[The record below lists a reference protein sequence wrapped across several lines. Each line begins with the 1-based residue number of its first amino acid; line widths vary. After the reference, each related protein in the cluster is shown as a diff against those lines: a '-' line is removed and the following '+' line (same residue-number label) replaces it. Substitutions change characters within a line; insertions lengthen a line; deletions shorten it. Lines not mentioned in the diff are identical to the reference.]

1 MTEGREEV
9 GGEGGVGVSKGRRE
23 EGGGRR
29 EVAVTTCSSQH
40 QRRAAWPAAPCQL

>member
-1 MTEGREEV
+1 MTEGREKV
-9 GGEGGVGVSKGRRE
+9 GGEGGVGVSKGRR
-23 EGGGRR
+23 GGGRR